1 MSNSSVITSCLQILC
16 FLHALNKIIYS
27 IDTKEFKY
35 LYSGCCFSNILI
47 PHCNV
52 WLLWHFLLYILYSF
66 YLLIFPT
73 IFYSHH
79 RCQIK
84 EPGKYSSRT
93 QTTLLGGIK
102 EHLRLSV
109 WYALVNKCHLLQNW
123 NEGGQN
129 MRVSNFGTF
138 VSLSQNKSFLLY
150 KWSMQL
156 TEEDWV
162 SNMPSCKATCFCFF
176 PSFLFFAC
184 LINIPQ
190 TETINY
196 C

>member
-1 MSNSSVITSCLQILC
+1 MYDC
-16 FLHALNKIIYS
+16 Y
-27 IDTKEFKY
+27 D
-35 LYSGCCFSNILI
+35 
-47 PHCNV
+47 
-52 WLLWHFLLYILYSF
+52 
-66 YLLIFPT
+66 
-73 IFYSHH
+73 IFYCIFSIFFIFSFS
-79 RCQIK
+79 QQYFILTTDAK
-84 EPGKYSSRT
+84 LKNQGNITLELS
-93 QTTLLGGIK
+93 TTLLDGIK

-123 NEGGQN
+123 NEGRQN

-184 LINIPQ
+184 LINILQ

-196 C
+196 F